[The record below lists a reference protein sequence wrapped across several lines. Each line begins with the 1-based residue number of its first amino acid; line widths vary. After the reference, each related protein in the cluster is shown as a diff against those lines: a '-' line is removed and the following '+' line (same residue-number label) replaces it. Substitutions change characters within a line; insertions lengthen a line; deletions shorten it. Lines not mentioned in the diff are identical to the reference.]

1 MSIDKF
7 NAKHYPDPTA
17 YAALKNAKNPKNPT
31 RVKNPKRVAQGRQA
45 KASGAAFE
53 SYIDLSLMHYKKN
66 GIADVQKTP
75 EPMKPL
81 KPVPGQPGKFI
92 AVFVKQAQADY
103 KGILMGGK
111 SVMFEAKHTIK
122 ERIAYGQLTPEQIDN
137 LRSYDKFG
145 AVCFILV
152 SFNFK
157 NFYRIPWIAWR
168 DMKEIYGRKYLL
180 ESDIQEYKVKFENGI
195 INFLYKSNK
204 KELN

>member
-1 MSIDKF
+1 MRIDKY

-17 YAALKNAKNPKNPT
+17 HAALTKIKS
-31 RVKNPKRVAQGRQA
+31 PKRVAQGRKS
-45 KASGAAFE
+45 KATGEAFE
-53 SYIDLSLMHYKKN
+53 SYIDATVAYYKRV
-66 GIADVQKTP
+66 GLADIQKTP

-81 KPVPGQPGKFI
+81 RSAPGQPGKFI
-92 AVFVKQAQADY
+92 AVFLKQAQADY

-111 SVMFEAKHTIK
+111 SIMFEAKHTNTDTMP
-122 ERIAYGQLTPEQIDN
+122 YGRLSKEQIDN

-157 NFYRIPWIAWR
+157 NFYRVPWTVWR
-168 DMKEIYGRKYLL
+168 DMKELYGRKHLK
-180 ESDIQEYKVKFENGI
+180 ESDLQEYKVKFENGI

>member
-1 MSIDKF
+1 MSIDKY

-17 YAALKNAKNPKNPT
+17 HAALTKMKS
-31 RVKNPKRVAQGRQA
+31 PKRVAQGRKS
-45 KASGAAFE
+45 KATGAAFE
-53 SYIDLSLMHYKKN
+53 SYIDATVEHYKRI
-66 GIADVQKTP
+66 GIADIQKTP

-81 KPVPGQPGKFI
+81 RTAPGQPGKFI
-92 AVFVKQAQADY
+92 AVFTKQAQADY

-111 SVMFEAKHTIK
+111 SIMFEAKHTDT
-122 ERIAYGQLTPEQIDN
+122 ATMPYGRLSIEQIDN

-157 NFYRIPWIAWR
+157 NFYRVPWVNWR
-168 DMKEIYGRKYLL
+168 DMKELYGRKHLK
-180 ESDIQEYKVKFENGI
+180 ESDIQEFKVKFESGI

-204 KELN
+204 SELK

>member
-1 MSIDKF
+1 MGIDKF

-17 YAALKNAKNPKNPT
+17 HAALTKAKNPN
-31 RVKNPKRVAQGRQA
+31 RVVKGRQSKA
-45 KASGAAFE
+45 KGAAFE
-53 SYIDLSLMHYKKN
+53 SYIDAALERYKRL
-66 GIADVQKTP
+66 GIADIQKTP

-81 KPVPGQPGKFI
+81 KSVAGQPGKFI

-111 SVMFEAKHTIK
+111 SIMFEAKHTDTVTMP
-122 ERIAYGQLTPEQIDN
+122 YGRLSKEQIDN

-157 NFYRIPWIAWR
+157 NFYRVPWIVWR
-168 DMKEIYGRKYLL
+168 DMKELYGRKHLK
-180 ESDIQEYKVKFENGI
+180 ESDLQEYKVKFESGI

-204 KELN
+204 NELK

>member
-1 MSIDKF
+1 MSNQLNISRY

-17 YAALKNAKNPKNPT
+17 HAALTK
-31 RVKNPKRVAQGRQA
+31 VKSPKRVAQGR
-45 KASGAAFE
+45 KSKSTGAAFE
-53 SYIDLSLMHYKKN
+53 SYIDATVAFYKRI
-66 GIADVQKTP
+66 GIADIQKTP

-81 KPVPGQPGKFI
+81 RSVPNQPGKFI
-92 AVFVKQAQADY
+92 AVFLKQAQADY
-103 KGILMGGK
+103 KGILAGGK
-111 SVMFEAKHTIK
+111 SIMFEAKHTDTVTMP
-122 ERIAYGQLTPEQIDN
+122 YGRLTPEQIDN

-157 NFYRIPWIAWR
+157 NFYRIPWVNWR
-168 DMKEIYGRKYLL
+168 DMKELYGRKHLK
-180 ESDIQEYKVKFENGI
+180 ESDIQEFKVKFESGI

>member
-1 MSIDKF
+1 MRIDKY

-17 YAALKNAKNPKNPT
+17 HAALTKIKS
-31 RVKNPKRVAQGRQA
+31 PKRVAQGRKS
-45 KASGAAFE
+45 KATGEAFE
-53 SYIDLSLMHYKKN
+53 SYIDATVAYYKRV
-66 GIADVQKTP
+66 GLADIQKTP

-81 KPVPGQPGKFI
+81 RSAPGQPGKFI
-92 AVFVKQAQADY
+92 AVFTKQAQADY

-111 SVMFEAKHTIK
+111 SIMFEAKHTDT
-122 ERIAYGQLTPEQIDN
+122 ETMPYGRLSKEQIDN

-157 NFYRIPWIAWR
+157 NFYRVPWIIWR
-168 DMKEIYGRKYLL
+168 DMKELYGRKHLK
-180 ESDIQEYKVKFENGI
+180 ESDLQEYKVKFENGI

-204 KELN
+204 NELK